1 MERTPHTPPAHRNV
15 ERLPEIHVLT
25 TNLQYARL
33 LMDDYAGP
41 EGELTA
47 ILTYGYQDVCF
58 GQQYPDVARQ
68 LARVSL
74 DEMHHLHA
82 LGDVIHQLGA
92 DPRYR
97 SSRNRTSG
105 GFYTTEVISYNT
117 SVPQFLHMNIRGE
130 QVAIYNYQRHMQ
142 AIADP
147 GIRNLLRAIIAQERQ
162 HIALFESLLQSYA
175 QTGWKEKK
183 A

>member
-1 MERTPHTPPAHRNV
+1 MERTPHTSSVQRGT
-15 ERLPEIHVLT
+15 ESLPEVHVLGS
-25 TNLQYARL
+25 NLQYARL

-41 EGELTA
+41 ESELTA
-47 ILTYGYQDVCF
+47 ILTYNYQNTCF

-68 LARVSL
+68 LQRIAI

-82 LGDVIHQLGA
+82 LGAVIHQLGA

-105 GFYTTEVISYNT
+105 GFYTTEALSYST
-117 SVPQFLHMNIRGE
+117 SVPQFLHMNIRSE

-147 GIRNLLRAIIAQERQ
+147 GIRNLLRAIIVQEQR

-175 QTGWKEKK
+175 QNGWKGKK